1 MAGELHP
8 EICAALEVPRGTCA
22 MELELDAVPLP
33 GVTPPPVISNY
44 PPALIDV
51 ALVLPIE
58 VPNAAVERALREG
71 AGPLLESLRLFDVY
85 AGKGIEEGKRSL
97 AYNLT
102 FRAPD
107 RTLKVEEAVA
117 ARDAAVAVAAER
129 FGAVLRGTAAAGGSS
144 KSA

>member
-1 MAGELHP
+1 V
-8 EICAALEVPRGTCA
+8 CAALDLPRGTCA

-33 GVTPPPVISNY
+33 GPTPPPVISNY

-51 ALVLPIE
+51 ALVLPQD
-58 VPNAAVERALREG
+58 VPHAAVEAALREG
-71 AGPLLESLRLFDVY
+71 AGKLLETVRLFDVY
-85 AGKGIEEGKRSL
+85 QGKGIDEGHRSL
-97 AYNLT
+97 AYSLT

-129 FGAVLRGTAAAGGSS
+129 FGAVLRGGTSPAQGAS
-144 KSA
+144 KAR